1 MKIWKKFNSLTLQEY
16 IFYIDNRKKYTDF
29 NELGLFRS
37 VFENEQISSEEKIQL
52 RDHIIAKMPKVFE
65 FMQVRHPDLYTKLYF
80 LGKTPTKGDEDHLWK
95 EINSNQV
102 KILKEKRIRHRN
114 FWNYSKHN
122 CGYDNC
128 HLNWLMVQQWSWF
141 CEYDMVFPS
150 DKNYYVLKDKSRR
163 WKQERKAERN
173 IVNQFLKSEGL

>member
-1 MKIWKKFNSLTLQEY
+1 MKIWKNFNTLTLEEY

-29 NELGLFRS
+29 NELWLFRS
-37 VFENEQISSEEKIQL
+37 VFENEQLKSEEKITL
-52 RDHIIAKMPKVFE
+52 RDYIIKEMPKVFE

-80 LGKTPTKGDEDHLWK
+80 LGKTPTKGDENHLWK
-95 EINSNQV
+95 EISSNQE
-102 KILKEKRIRHRN
+102 KILKEKRIKHRN

-128 HLNWLMVQQWSWF
+128 HLNWLMIQQWSWF
-141 CEYDMVFPS
+141 CEDWMRWLPIDTKMWFS
-150 DKNYYVLKDKSRR
+150 KI

-173 IVNQFLKSEGL
+173 IVNLFLKSEGL